1 MIVTGNPLLM
11 GASGKIKNLVVKQYK
26 DKTVITSVPDM
37 SHRKLS
43 QKQKEANEQMQMAI
57 IAAKGVTEDP
67 RLKQRACEMLKVAP
81 NKVFRAIVRQ
91 FLLTDGDGSIF
102 EETEQEKLDKQT
114 LTTLITIV
122 TTEVPG
128 AELMLFGE
136 RARGAY
142 DAKSDWDIL
151 ILTTTDHPQALKW
164 ELQEKL
170 FHITIQQGTRA
181 NILLVPKVQ
190 WYTAPEYQ
198 ILRKR
203 IEEEL
208 MPVKHS

>member
-1 MIVTGNPLLM
+1 MMVTGNLLLT
-11 GASGKIKNLVVKQYK
+11 GASGKIQNLVVKQYEG
-26 DKTVITSVPDM
+26 KTVITAVPDM

-43 QKQKEANEQMQMAI
+43 PKQKEANERMQKAI
-57 IAAKGVTEDP
+57 RVAKALTANPVQ
-67 RLKQRACEMLKVAP
+67 KQRACEMLQVPP
-81 NKVFRAIVRQ
+81 NKVFRAIVKQ
-91 FLLTDGDGSIF
+91 YLLTDGDGGMF
-102 EETEQEKLDKQT
+102 EETAQEKLDKQT
-114 LTTLITIV
+114 LATLVNIITA
-122 TTEVPG
+122 EVPG

-181 NILLVPKVQ
+181 NIMLVQKAN
-190 WYTAPEYQ
+190 WYTAPEYEM
-198 ILRKR
+198 LRTR

-208 MPVKHS
+208 KPV